1 MEAKGTHPILIYY
14 DPLVFGGKRGK
25 VGTVFR
31 EMVALSVHIRVD
43 HTDGI
48 MYLLIVLGVW
58 GIATLVG
65 TFCDRINL
73 EGIAS
78 LGALGSGDPTS
89 AYPRGVLTIIW
100 FGLSSE

>member
-1 MEAKGTHPILIYY
+1 MSVATFSTHIFFLSLGAIFRWVFFTEAKGTHPILIYY

-58 GIATLVG
+58 GHRNIGRYFL
-65 TFCDRINL
+65 
-73 EGIAS
+73 
-78 LGALGSGDPTS
+78 
-89 AYPRGVLTIIW
+89 
-100 FGLSSE
+100 